1 MYAPPPTVA
10 PRVVA
15 GKDAATGL
23 KRYRWYAVPVLKLVC
38 GRGIVA
44 AALRKKKVLLVL
56 SGKYS
61 KML

>member
-1 MYAPPPTVA
+1 VA